1 MVLAMRFV
9 HNGAK
14 LVERKSWD
22 VIQDSVWT
30 HKITPVGIYLDPVS
44 AKADL
49 LTHRFAAIFRPIHH
63 LHAVRD
69 GDLRRISQQRISAR
83 NIHGARG
90 NFHSWTGNNSVVDGL
105 LQIHVGITRAFG
117 L

>member
-30 HKITPVGIYLDPVS
+30 HKITPVGIYLDPVR
-44 AKADL
+44 AIADL
-49 LTHRFAAIFRPIHH
+49 LTHRFAAIFGAVHN
-63 LHAVRD
+63 LHAVWNRNF
-69 GDLRRISQQRISAR
+69 GRIS
-83 NIHGARG
+83 
-90 NFHSWTGNNSVVDGL
+90 
-105 LQIHVGITRAFG
+105 
-117 L
+117 